1 MPEGYLGQ
9 KSNVN
14 VKISDVLKRVALK
27 LLYVLFIPMVLLSLF
42 VHVISGA
49 IRRVWAI
56 FVKSKPDFSSP
67 NTGAHSEVN
76 SNPSLPSI
84 LPVPSV
90 GNYLGDIFGYFTY
103 LAKGGPNS
111 LGKRSQ
117 LIGKSVFSINVG
129 TPVVV
134 CGDHQSA
141 EVLFANVDNLT
152 QAHVINLSCTR
163 QSKPIFITHGL
174 EARNARQLIVS
185 LLPPDE
191 SKENFQAAMKSIVL
205 MMDGWAELS
214 ETKLHKMSVE
224 EAVGDLVCNFAG
236 CLLLGSSL
244 DQSLIGKVFPT
255 PNYLPRYPTIPFA
268 LLPSFHNMQSALT
281 EMFEQAKQSDNWEQV
296 ASKAAEVG
304 LSEREAFEQLFTAI
318 TFNAAGLSNSLLN
331 GILLV
336 ALMQDRGEQL
346 LEDDAHLTSFVWELL
361 RHNGPTL
368 MMRLTEDTMIKTAE
382 GTHHKLRSGTNVLC
396 STSMAQ
402 RDESVWKDPSIFRSR
417 RFVENSH
424 HSISGEP
431 SGQVGEPLPTLGF
444 GCPVHRS
451 NRSEKVSNNHQCPFL
466 PLAPVFLKSFLRL
479 LIGNYQWSFED
490 GVLANVN
497 VLKND
502 DGLEVDYDLKH
513 LRGGIK
519 ANLDMVPIMAKGM
532 RFSSFSKL
540 QK

>member
-417 RFVENSH
+417 RFVEISH

-502 DGLEVDYDLKH
+502 DG
-513 LRGGIK
+513 
-519 ANLDMVPIMAKGM
+519 
-532 RFSSFSKL
+532 
-540 QK
+540 

>member
-27 LLYVLFIPMVLLSLF
+27 LLYVLLIPMVLLSLF

-49 IRRVWAI
+49 IRRVWVI

-67 NTGAHSEVN
+67 NTSAHSKVS
-76 SNPSLPSI
+76 SNQSLPSI

-152 QAHVINLSCTR
+152 QAHFINLSCTR

-214 ETKLHKMSVE
+214 ESKLHKMSVE

-236 CLLLGSSL
+236 CLLLGSPL

-255 PNYLPRYPTIPFA
+255 PNYLPRYPTIPSA

-281 EMFEQAKQSDNWEQV
+281 EMFEQAKQSGKWEQV
-296 ASKAAEVG
+296 ANKAAEVG

-336 ALMQDRGEQL
+336 SLMQDRGQQL
-346 LEDDAHLTSFVWELL
+346 LEEDAHLTSFVWELL

-368 MMRLTEDTMIKTAE
+368 MMRLTEETVIKTAE

-431 SGQVGEPLPTLGF
+431 SGHVGEPLPTLGF

-479 LIGNYQWSFED
+479 LIDNYQWSFED